1 MSLPSAVT
9 AALERFPQGLGP
21 QRGRDQNPV
30 SLSGQSRCPSCG
42 GSGVLRLS
50 SRRFRTCLDCAGQG
64 VLPVLPARSSFKPQP
79 QLGQALDQLIASTR
93 TGQCQVPAEGLFP
106 DQAN

>member
-1 MSLPSAVT
+1 MATSLE
-9 AALERFPQGLGP
+9 LLPQALGP
-21 QRGRDQNPV
+21 EIGPV
-30 SLSGQSRCPSCG
+30 RSPLQIPGALSGPRRCPSCG

-50 SRRFRTCLDCAGQG
+50 AMRFRTCLDCAGQG
-64 VLPVLPARSSFKPQP
+64 VLPVLPARRSFKPQP